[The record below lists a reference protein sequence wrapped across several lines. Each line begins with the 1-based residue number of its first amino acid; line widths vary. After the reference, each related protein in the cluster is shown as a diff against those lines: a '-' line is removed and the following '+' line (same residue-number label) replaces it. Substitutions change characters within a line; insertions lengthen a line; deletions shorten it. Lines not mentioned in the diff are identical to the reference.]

1 MSGLPESGC
10 SHKNGRDMS
19 STPEADNGVRRFEPL
34 WGTWR
39 IEAFLGEGSYG
50 RVWKISRTEG
60 GRTEE
65 RAVKEIRI
73 PSSGGMLGGARAE
86 G

>member
-39 IEAFLGEGSYG
+39 IEAFLGEGSY
-50 RVWKISRTEG
+50 
-60 GRTEE
+60 
-65 RAVKEIRI
+65 
-73 PSSGGMLGGARAE
+73 
-86 G
+86 

>member
-39 IEAFLGEGSYG
+39 IEAFLDCRGSRAAECSAPGQKADG
-50 RVWKISRTEG
+50 RRN
-60 GRTEE
+60 E
-65 RAVKEIRI
+65 R
-73 PSSGGMLGGARAE
+73 
-86 G
+86 